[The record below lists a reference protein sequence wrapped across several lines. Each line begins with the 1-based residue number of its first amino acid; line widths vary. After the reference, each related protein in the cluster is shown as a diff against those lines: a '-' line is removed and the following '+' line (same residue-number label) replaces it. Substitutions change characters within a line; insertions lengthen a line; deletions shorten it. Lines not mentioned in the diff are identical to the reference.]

1 MSGPGP
7 IETEWRGCRFRSR
20 LEARWAVFFEE
31 AGIAWQYEPEG
42 FETDQCIEE
51 GSLVED
57 PDEANPPVRYL
68 PDFLLPE
75 TKTWVEV
82 KGSRE
87 ALLADWERLV
97 NILDFSSPLP
107 GMRDSFA
114 TNRGLLILGE
124 IPYVEGGIAIHPLIQ
139 HRKGLIRSWGTFI
152 PGSGIELL
160 SVQQSLLHGLM
171 EIPEIEYG
179 LESSPD
185 HWTIDSFVIPT
196 LRVYPKVNTAY
207 RAARSAR
214 FEFAA

>member
-42 FETDQCIEE
+42 FETDQCT
-51 GSLVED
+51 
-57 PDEANPPVRYL
+57 PVRYL

-160 SVQQSLLHGLM
+160 SVQQSLLHELM
-171 EIPEIEYG
+171 KIPEIEYG

-185 HWTIDSFVIPT
+185 HWTTDSLVIPT